1 MKRLSIRKKMATL
14 SCYLGIYAAGCV
26 VAMIFFLTGRWPAV
40 LEKGWRWPVILLWPL
55 VALWPL
61 LAMIKFFAPAQSVKP
76 SPANANAAD
85 KPAG

>member
-1 MKRLSIRKKMATL
+1 MATL
-14 SCYLGIYAAGCV
+14 SFYLVTYAVGCV

-55 VALWPL
+55 VTLWPL
-61 LAMIKFFAPAQSVKP
+61 IALIKFFAQAHSVK
-76 SPANANAAD
+76 SSHANANTGD

>member
-1 MKRLSIRKKMATL
+1 MATL
-14 SCYLGIYAAGCV
+14 SCYLGVYAGGCV

-61 LAMIKFFAPAQSVKP
+61 LALVKYFARGHGIKHSH
-76 SPANANAAD
+76 ANANAGD
-85 KPAG
+85 KPGG